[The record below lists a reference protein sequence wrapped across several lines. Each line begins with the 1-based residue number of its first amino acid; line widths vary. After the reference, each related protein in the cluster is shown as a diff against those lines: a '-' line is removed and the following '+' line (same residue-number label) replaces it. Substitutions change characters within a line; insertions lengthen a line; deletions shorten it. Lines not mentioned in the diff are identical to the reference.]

1 MMEGYGCAVMG
12 LRAEDGVQRYWCW
25 SFEEGAEA
33 VKYSKAID
41 KVAVKSVEN
50 ALGKAKR

>member
-1 MMEGYGCAVMG
+1 MVEGGSCVVMG

-33 VKYSKAID
+33 LKYD
-41 KVAVKSVEN
+41 
-50 ALGKAKR
+50 KAKDKWR